1 MPDNKAYEKIANK
14 LADIHEKFTE
24 IEQIANV
31 INIYTKENCYEM
43 IPLVNI
49 LDTKIND
56 ASKIFES

>member
-1 MPDNKAYEKIANK
+1 MSNNKTYEEIANK
-14 LADIHEKFTE
+14 LAYIHDKFTE
-24 IEQIANV
+24 IEQIATV

-49 LDTKIND
+49 LNTKIKD